1 MRISLPARGDAEAS
15 ATLSSHFFE
24 HGLRAGFHEQPA
36 NMFAQSGGLVGRRR
50 RALPHIL
57 RTVDGADA
65 SFENKFSALGARPR
79 AERNLAATLKSG
91 EERALGDDGGTGLSI
106 VQSAEDVGGFVVGKA
121 ALGGDGALADGG
133 HSDIAGKGFADA
145 VRPTQT
151 GEPHFAQHHSA
162 EFPPDN

>member
-1 MRISLPARGDAEAS
+1 MRISLPARGGAEES
-15 ATLSSHFFE
+15 ATLSSPFIE
-24 HGLRAGFHEQPA
+24 DGLRAGLDEQA
-36 NMFAQSGGLVGRRR
+36 GNMSGESDGLVGRRR

-91 EERALGDDGGTGLSI
+91 DERELGDDGGTGLSI

-121 ALGGDGALADGG
+121 ALAGDGALAHGG
-133 HSDIAGKGFADA
+133 DA
-145 VRPTQT
+145 
-151 GEPHFAQHHSA
+151 
-162 EFPPDN
+162 